1 MTKDEN
7 LSLQRSAGPEES
19 DHNGPQ
25 QPAEIAHTTEYHPI
39 RGRSS
44 AILGLR

>member
-7 LSLQRSAGPEES
+7 LSLQRSAGSEKA
-19 DHNGPQ
+19 DHKVPKQ
-25 QPAEIAHTTEYHPI
+25 SAEIAHTTEYHPI